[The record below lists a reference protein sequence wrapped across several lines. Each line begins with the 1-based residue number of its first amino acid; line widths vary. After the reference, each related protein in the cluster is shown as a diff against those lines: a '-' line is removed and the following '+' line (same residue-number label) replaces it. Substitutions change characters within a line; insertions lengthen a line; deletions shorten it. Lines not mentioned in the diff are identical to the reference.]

1 MKKSVYLSSLL
12 AFCCSLF
19 AISARAQAPVVTANP
34 VPATTCQADTAWF
47 TVAATSGTAMTFQWE
62 YSTDGG
68 MSWDTTADGAVY
80 LGTFND
86 TLRVIPTSSMS
97 GTWYRALVFNTSG
110 SDTSDA
116 AMLTVE
122 VPVSTIAGPSIVCKG
137 STIGLTNPVAGG
149 IWSSGSAAASV
160 GSSSGVV
167 TGVDFGTA
175 EIYYALTNTCGTS
188 FDTAMLRVDTNMVNY
203 LITGPTHVCVGNS
216 ITLMNMNTIGTTM
229 WSTGVSGHAMVSST
243 GVVTG
248 VGGGLDTVTY
258 TITNACNSQTSSRIV
273 NVETLP
279 AAGTI
284 MGATAVCAGSWTTL
298 TATAAPAGIW
308 LSGTTSVAVVSGAGN
323 VTGIAQGTSVISYYQ
338 SNSCGASFAT
348 HTIMVEIPAAP
359 LVGNDSVGIDST
371 IILTNIVPG
380 GFWTSMDPAI
390 ASVIVGGGG
399 GAVTGHDTGITT
411 IMYTVMNTCGS
422 SSSSIAMNVGPL
434 PNPGTLSG
442 PDSVCVGATVTFTPT
457 VAGGTWDARRDTIAS
472 ADATT
477 GVITGVKYGM
487 DTVDY
492 YVTTAF
498 GRSRVFKRIF
508 VNEPPIIYVAGPGS
522 VSLGG
527 SYALSAFPA
536 AGNWTSNNPAM
547 APITAQSSFSDS
559 GKLKASGFFV
569 VIDTGTTVFT
579 YTRSNTCGTRTR
591 TFTIHLPGVTEVKSV
606 GNGVANLSIFPNPTQ
621 GALSVNITSAETEEV
636 VMTLTNV
643 TGQVVQEI
651 KVKTNTPTNVVIDQ
665 PAGMYILNAVT
676 KDGNRHSARI
686 SVTN

>member
-19 AISARAQAPVVTANP
+19 AISAGAQEPVVTANP

-68 MSWDTTADGAVY
+68 ASWDTTADGAVY
-80 LGTFND
+80 MGTFND
-86 TLRVIPTSSMS
+86 TLMVIPTASMNN
-97 GTWYRALVFNTSG
+97 TWYRALVFNTSG

-122 VPVSTIAGPSIVCKG
+122 VPVGTIAGPSMVCKG
-137 STIGLTNPVAGG
+137 STITLTNPVAGG
-149 IWSSGSAAASV
+149 IWSSMSANATV
-160 GSSSGVV
+160 GSSSGMV

-175 EIYYALTNTCGTS
+175 TIAYALLNSCGTS
-188 FDTAMLRVDTNMVNY
+188 SDTAMVRVDTTMVNY
-203 LITGPTHVCVGNS
+203 PITGPTDVCVGNT
-216 ITLMNMNTIGTTM
+216 ITLMNVNTIGTTM
-229 WSTGVSGHAMVSST
+229 WSTGLSGNAMVSST
-243 GVVTG
+243 GSVTG
-248 VGGGLDTVTY
+248 LDGGLDTVMY
-258 TITNACNSQTSSRIV
+258 TITNACNSQTSWFVV
-273 NVETLP
+273 NVETLL

-284 MGATAVCAGSWTTL
+284 SGPSAVCAGSWITL

-308 LSGTTSVAVVSGAGN
+308 LSGTPSVAVVSAAGN
-323 VTGIAQGTSVISYYQ
+323 VTGIAMGSSVISYYQ

-348 HTIMVEIPAAP
+348 HTVNVEIPAAAIA
-359 LVGNDSVGIDST
+359 GNDSVGIDST
-371 IILTNIVPG
+371 IMLTNIVPG
-380 GFWTSMDPAI
+380 GVWSSMDATI
-390 ASVIVGGGG
+390 ASVGTS

-411 IMYTVMNTCGS
+411 VMYSVTNTCGMTS
-422 SSSSIAMNVGPL
+422 ATLTINVGPL
-434 PNPGTLSG
+434 PDAGTLSG

-477 GVITGVKYGM
+477 GVITGIKYGM

-498 GRSRVFKRIF
+498 GRSRVFKKIF
-508 VNEPPIIYVAGPGS
+508 VNEPPSIYVAGPGA

-527 SYALSAFPA
+527 SYVVSAFPA

-559 GKLKASGFFV
+559 GKLKATGFFV
-569 VIDTGTTVFT
+569 VIDTGTTIFT
-579 YTRSNTCGTRTR
+579 YTKSNTCGTRTR
-591 TFTIHLPGVTEVKSV
+591 TFTVNLPGVTEVKSI

-621 GALSVNITSAETEEV
+621 GALSVKIESAVNEEV

-643 TGQVVQEI
+643 TGQIVQEI
-651 KVKTNTPTNVVIDQ
+651 KLNTNTPTNIVIDQ

>member
-12 AFCCSLF
+12 VLCCSLF
-19 AISARAQAPVVTANP
+19 AISARAQEPVVTANP

-68 MSWDTTADGAVY
+68 MSWDTTTDGSVY

-86 TLRVIPTSSMS
+86 TLRVIPTSSMN

-110 SDTSDA
+110 SDTSNA

-122 VPVSTIAGPSIVCKG
+122 VPVGAIAGPSIICKG
-137 STIGLTNPVAGG
+137 SSVTFTNPVAGG
-149 IWSSGSAAASV
+149 VWSN
-160 GSSSGVV
+160 
-167 TGVDFGTA
+167 
-175 EIYYALTNTCGTS
+175 YALGGSITSAGVYSGLDFAFDTVTYALLNSCGTS
-188 FDTAMLRVDTNMVNY
+188 SARAGIRVDTNMVNY
-203 LITGPTHVCVGNS
+203 PLTGPTDVCVGNT
-216 ITLMNMNTIGTTM
+216 ITLMNLNTIGTTM

-243 GVVTG
+243 GAVTG
-248 VGGGLDTVTY
+248 LASGLDTVTY
-258 TITNACNSQTSSRIV
+258 MITNACNSQTSTFVV

-284 MGATAVCAGSWTTL
+284 AGATAVCAGSWIHL
-298 TATAAPAGIW
+298 TASAAPAGIW

-348 HTIMVEIPAAP
+348 HTVTVEIPAAP

-390 ASVIVGGGG
+390 ASVIAGGGG
-399 GAVTGHDTGITT
+399 GAVTGHDTGVTT
-411 IMYTVMNTCGS
+411 IMYTVMNTCGTTS
-422 SSSSIAMNVGPL
+422 ASTIMYVGPL
-434 PNPGTLSG
+434 PDAGTLSG
-442 PDSVCVGATVTFTPT
+442 PDSVCVGATATFTPT
-457 VAGGTWDARRDTIAS
+457 VAGGTWVSRHDTIATV
-472 ADATT
+472 DPVT

-492 YVTTAF
+492 YITTAF
-498 GRSRVFKRIF
+498 GRSRVFKKIF
-508 VNEPPIIYVAGPGS
+508 VNEAPIIYVAGPGA

-527 SYALSAFPA
+527 SYSLAAFPA

-547 APITAQSSFSDS
+547 APITAQSSFMDS
-559 GKLKASGFFV
+559 SKLKASGFFV

-579 YTRSNTCGTRTR
+579 YTKSNTCGTRTR
-591 TFTIHLPGVTEVKSV
+591 TFTIHLPGVTEVKTV
-606 GNGVANLSIFPNPTQ
+606 GNGAANLSIFPNPTQ
-621 GALSVNITSAETEEV
+621 GALSVNITSAVSEEV

-651 KVKTNTPTNVVIDQ
+651 KVNTNTPTNVVIDQ
-665 PAGMYILNAVT
+665 PSGMYILSGVT